1 MIGDPRIIGIILC
14 LILPFAA
21 GARDA
26 GAATGLTEAS
36 KGKGTRLGLAFADQ
50 KTAPASSEE
59 VKQTINLLEARM
71 KQFGVSSAIIEPSQ
85 AEGEALQVLLP
96 PGTDLE
102 RATRLLT
109 YVGLMEL
116 KLIARD
122 TSVPYD
128 TKAEAE
134 AAARE
139 LEGGLDKYEAALYRT
154 PAEGGAAPKKGWVIL
169 EKTPIITGADVSNAQ
184 AGRSEFPGR
193 AQVDFQ
199 VTPNGAARLGEATG
213 RHVGDHI
220 AIVLNNE
227 VRSAPVIASQITDRA
242 QISGDFTVQA
252 AEDLA
257 IILRTGSLTRALYV
271 VSRKTIDASRWP
283 ADRSNTF

>member
-1 MIGDPRIIGIILC
+1 MTSAPRIIGIILC
-14 LILPFAA
+14 VILPVAALAFFAPA
-21 GARDA
+21 PI
-26 GAATGLTEAS
+26 GLVEAN

-50 KTAPASSEE
+50 KTAPASREE
-59 VKQTINLLEARM
+59 IKQTINLLEARM
-71 KQFGVSSAIIEPSQ
+71 KQFGVSNAIIEPSQ

-116 KLIARD
+116 KLVAKN
-122 TSVPYD
+122 TSIPYN
-128 TKAEAE
+128 TKADAE
-134 AAARE
+134 ASARE
-139 LEGGLDKYEAALYRT
+139 LEGGLDKYEVAVYRP
-154 PAEGGAAPKKGWVIL
+154 PAEEGAAPKKGWVIL
-169 EKTPIITGADVSNAQ
+169 EKTPIITGADVSDAQ

-199 VTPNGAARLGEATG
+199 VTPNGAARLGEAT
-213 RHVGDHI
+213 RKHVGDHM

-227 VRSAPVIASQITDRA
+227 VRSAPVIASEITDRA
-242 QISGDFTVQA
+242 QIGGDFTVQA